1 MKQIL
6 ISIEMHMYTVLVFN
20 ADLNVLGFKWQRQL
34 MFRSKLT
41 MHTAFERDDNK
52 EPAAITAIAVS
63 KYDTITPQ
71 LHLTLR

>member
-1 MKQIL
+1 
-6 ISIEMHMYTVLVFN
+6 MHMYKVIVFN

-52 EPAAITAIAVS
+52 EPAVITAIAVS
-63 KYDTITPQ
+63 KYDIIHPQ
-71 LHLTLR
+71 LFPTISLV

>member
-1 MKQIL
+1 
-6 ISIEMHMYTVLVFN
+6 MHMYKVIVFN

-71 LHLTLR
+71 LLLTLS

>member
-1 MKQIL
+1 
-6 ISIEMHMYTVLVFN
+6 MHMYKVIVFN

-63 KYDTITPQ
+63 KYDIIHP
-71 LHLTLR
+71 

>member
-1 MKQIL
+1 
-6 ISIEMHMYTVLVFN
+6 MHMYTVLVFN

-63 KYDTITPQ
+63 KYDTIHPQ
-71 LHLTLR
+71 LFPTISLV

>member
-1 MKQIL
+1 
-6 ISIEMHMYTVLVFN
+6 MHMYKVIVFN

-63 KYDTITPQ
+63 KYDIIHPQ
-71 LHLTLR
+71 LFPTISLV